1 MSEIQTIAIDPIQA
15 QRIGSATS
23 PGLKRNVL
31 PAWYCDQCHVAVR
44 QLHCQHCG
52 KLESDAA

>member
-1 MSEIQTIAIDPIQA
+1 MADVQLIAVDAAQA
-15 QRIGSATS
+15 QRIGSVNH